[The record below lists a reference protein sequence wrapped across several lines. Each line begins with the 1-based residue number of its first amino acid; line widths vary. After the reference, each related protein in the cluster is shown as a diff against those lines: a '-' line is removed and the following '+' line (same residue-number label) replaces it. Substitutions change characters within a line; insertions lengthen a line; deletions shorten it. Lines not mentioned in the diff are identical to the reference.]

1 MSCSAP
7 TLCACA
13 VESIRH
19 QGAAEA
25 RPRRASGCG
34 NLLWCYAAD
43 VSVCTGEHPLN
54 CLELSADENTL
65 YAGDTLGNIACFD
78 LRAAGMCITHT
89 AT

>member
-1 MSCSAP
+1 MRAQLRVYDTKAQRRP
-7 TLCACA
+7 VLDVQA
-13 VESIRH
+13 
-19 QGAAEA
+19 GAAIC
-25 RPRRASGCG
+25 CG
-34 NLLWCYAAD
+34 VTLLTCL
-43 VSVCTGEHPLN
+43 CTGEHPLN